1 MIFTFASSS
10 LSVRVPLRTRIFSK
24 NDRVKT
30 LAKSLGGVANAA
42 RGQISIAATQQ
53 TRIPP
58 VAANHPLRALAF
70 SVASR
75 SVVDG
80 VLIFICMLLDCFK
93 TSFTDSSAGATNA
106 PANAQSKQTS
116 GLASRQG

>member
-10 LSVRVPLRTRIFSK
+10 PSLRVPLRTRIFSK

-42 RGQISIAATQQ
+42 PGPISMAVTQQ

-58 VAANHPLRALAF
+58 VAADNQLRGLAL

-80 VLIFICMLLDCFK
+80 VLIFICMLLECFK
-93 TSFTDSSAGATNA
+93 TSFRDSS
-106 PANAQSKQTS
+106 ANAQSEQTS
-116 GLASRQG
+116 ALASCKA